1 MAACG
6 LQPGRKGSIPGHNGF
21 GDTRYSRNSTSIG
34 IPNDKSKYDFQTIF
48 KQLDKNKFFRIEC
61 LLKYENLKLK
71 TSFRPSINSD
81 ASHNHN

>member
-34 IPNDKSKYDFQTIF
+34 IHNDKSMFELT
-48 KQLDKNKFFRIEC
+48 R
-61 LLKYENLKLK
+61 
-71 TSFRPSINSD
+71 
-81 ASHNHN
+81 HNRVYFPNE

>member
-48 KQLDKNKFFRIEC
+48 KELNKNI
-61 LLKYENLKLK
+61 
-71 TSFRPSINSD
+71 
-81 ASHNHN
+81 

>member
-34 IPNDKSKYDFQTIF
+34 IPNDKSKYDFPTIF
-48 KQLDKNKFFRIEC
+48 KKLDKNKFKRT
-61 LLKYENLKLK
+61 LG
-71 TSFRPSINSD
+71 
-81 ASHNHN
+81 

>member
-34 IPNDKSKYDFQTIF
+34 IPNDKSKYAFQTIF
-48 KQLDKNKFFRIEC
+48 KIIRLVYKKKF
-61 LLKYENLKLK
+61 
-71 TSFRPSINSD
+71 NSP
-81 ASHNHN
+81 